1 MTTPENSIIIYN
13 TLDGKAAMALYAK
26 TGKYGSTKSAGGTFC
41 HLCIQYQYTHIQ
53 HVGKK
58 RLGKDS
64 VIKFFLITA
73 SGGKSFSNAYEGSV
87 KRKKH
92 QLI

>member
-1 MTTPENSIIIYN
+1 MPDTSESNIIYN
-13 TLDGKAAMALYAK
+13 PLDGKAAMALYAK

-41 HLCIQYQYTHIQ
+41 HLCNLYQYTHIQ

-64 VIKFFLITA
+64 VIKGFLITA
-73 SGGKSFSNAYEGSV
+73 FGGKSFSNAYKGNV
-87 KRKKH
+87 KRK
-92 QLI
+92 IIN

>member
-1 MTTPENSIIIYN
+1 MTTPENIIIIYN

-26 TGKYGSTKSAGGTFC
+26 TRKYGSTKSAGGTFC

-58 RLGKDS
+58 RVGQGFSYL
-64 VIKFFLITA
+64 FFLITA
-73 SGGKSFSNAYEGSV
+73 FGGKSFSNAHEGNV
-87 KRKKH
+87 KRKN
-92 QLI
+92 IN